1 MNEKNREIFEII
13 SDYGSFAKPFLNF
26 MILKTKHDGWNH
38 LFKSLEYS
46 WKNKRTKALEEIER
60 GLKHNNTKTLKYLLL
75 AKKLS
80 YLSSIR
86 EFDKSK
92 EIYVFLREN
101 FKNMPKKSRK
111 IVSSVLINVENILNL
126 NEKTRLWSKEY
137 ELDPSTEIFITLGKA
152 REKIK
157 EEEYSE
163 AWKYFERSLILSK
176 KTPHRMGIITGLNDW
191 SWYLKDFDL
200 EKSKQ
205 LSHELMFYS
214 GYYFEEMENRF
225 GVFDTFFE
233 VNKGDIETL
242 FLYSNIIYYFYHKLP
257 ESGKRNSKENY
268 ESMFNI
274 IRKFII
280 SEKSTYINTEELRN
294 CIKNNIANISE
305 ASKKIHVSRKSLSGI
320 INGKVLEIKGDTL
333 KKILLGLNMVPDI
346 NSPEAIINEYGKI
359 YIEKAFKESVNKL
372 EKMNV
377 EERKRLF
384 FNTYIACIYKPK
396 IDIVQIK
403 NLNFVDDFSIKWF
416 IIEMIK
422 GNEFINARKNL
433 VDHFFSK
440 MNKSAYNEFI
450 NIYYDLNKNEK
461 EYMDVYIRNYSR
473 YDIKWNIR
481 IEIPDFLRNFV
492 EKYSLKKMPAT
503 LAYWYYESGF
513 ERKKLLNVIEKF

>member
-1 MNEKNREIFEII
+1 M
-13 SDYGSFAKPFLNF
+13 D
-26 MILKTKHDGWNH
+26 
-38 LFKSLEYS
+38 
-46 WKNKRTKALEEIER
+46 
-60 GLKHNNTKTLKYLLL
+60 
-75 AKKLS
+75 
-80 YLSSIR
+80 
-86 EFDKSK
+86 
-92 EIYVFLREN
+92 
-101 FKNMPKKSRK
+101 
-111 IVSSVLINVENILNL
+111 
-126 NEKTRLWSKEY
+126 EKTRLWGKEY
-137 ELDPSTEIFITLGKA
+137 EMDPSTEVFIDLGKG
-152 REKIK
+152 RKKVNEKDFN
-157 EEEYSE
+157 E
-163 AWKYFERSLILSK
+163 AWKYFKKAYILSK
-176 KTPHRMGIITGLNDW
+176 KIPHRIGIVSSLNNW
-191 SWYLKDFDL
+191 SWYLKEYDL
-200 EKSKQ
+200 NNAIK
-205 LSHELMFYS
+205 LSNELMYYM
-214 GYYFEEMENRF
+214 GYYFENNEKHF
-225 GVFDTFFE
+225 TFFDTYFE
-233 VNKGDIETL
+233 INKWNIES
-242 FLYSNIIYYFYHKLP
+242 LYSYAPIINYFWEKLP

-274 IRKFII
+274 LRKFII

-333 KKILLGLNMVPDI
+333 KKILLGLNLVPDI

-384 FNTYIACIYKPK
+384 FNTYIACINKPK

-403 NLNFVDDFSIKWF
+403 NLNFVDDFSIKRF

-440 MNKSAYNEFI
+440 MKKSSYNEFI
-450 NIYYDLNKNEK
+450 NIYYYELNKHEK
-461 EYMDVYIRNYSR
+461 EYIDVYIRNYSR

-481 IEIPDFLRNFV
+481 IETPDFLRDFV

-513 ERKKLLNVIEKF
+513 ERKKLLNVIQKF